1 MRILA
6 THHTKFLWSADSAIL
21 FKDGA
26 IVSQGPPEEV
36 LGHKDFVGKD
46 YDAKDVAMAIDGEVR
61 IENNCSNT
69 LIEFVI
75 FIFKYSLID

>member
-1 MRILA
+1 MSKFNENILLFFSFRILA

-36 LGHKDFVGKD
+36 LVHKDFVGKD
-46 YDAKDVAMAIDGEVR
+46 YDVKDVAMAIDDEVG
-61 IENNCSNT
+61 
-69 LIEFVI
+69 LII
-75 FIFKYSLID
+75 ILILN